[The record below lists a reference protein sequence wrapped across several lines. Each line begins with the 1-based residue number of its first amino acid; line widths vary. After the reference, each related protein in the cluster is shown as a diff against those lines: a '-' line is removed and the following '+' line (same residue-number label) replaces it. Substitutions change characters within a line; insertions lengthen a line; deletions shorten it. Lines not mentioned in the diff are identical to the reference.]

1 MPSRQQPQDI
11 LAPDMRL
18 YTGEALPDQMELE
31 LPGRTEQAEYMRQR
45 LEALG
50 KHIQDLFNRFDAS
63 QTRKEV
69 LDTVK
74 KSRRAYEQTEEKTN
88 WPWPEASNM
97 VVPLTTIAIDEV
109 EPRLVAAVIGRE
121 PYIKARHHPGLSTK
135 DEAELV
141 TKYDNYVLRQKI
153 KVDELVPR
161 TIHELLLDGTVFPLL
176 SWRRDRRKVKITH
189 FDPMSGGVVKEVAG
203 DQVQFKQEV
212 QTRITFEGPSV
223 ELVPVDYVWMPDDID
238 DDDWEKQ
245 PVIRYVGE
253 YTANELRR
261 RQARGEQGWILP
273 SDDELTAMV
282 SDTKMKTVQQ
292 EEDKVADWYQD
303 LPVKDKP
310 LECLEAY
317 LDYDLLE
324 AGEPD
329 QLIVMVSK
337 ADFKVLRVREQIDVF
352 DANIKPLRRL
362 RVFQKSKIS
371 WGKPLYSIIAGIQNG
386 TDAMWNRCINSADIV
401 MTPWGFV
408 KRGMSGMR
416 KNRLMI
422 SPGVLF
428 EVDDPEAYNFPNLS
442 AFDPTRF
449 VPLILHYLGFFEKS
463 INVTDFMQG
472 RESELAGKKGTTAT
486 GTLAILQ
493 EGKVKHE
500 YRGGRS
506 RNQFLELF
514 VNIHDLVAAN
524 MPEQE
529 MVAVAG
535 QPIQK
540 YVMSKDFSFELIGS
554 DVVANRF
561 VDRKEN
567 EDFVMTITPFKD
579 LVNPMA
585 LLKDILYS
593 YNKRPEEYI
602 DPELNQV
609 VTQFLQQRAM
619 LREFQQMGLT
629 PEAAK
634 QAMAM
639 GATPD
644 NVQEMLKKTGGVVA
658 AAEMS
663 PPEEGESGG
672 GSKTS

>member
-1 MPSRQQPQDI
+1 MPNRQQPQDI
-11 LAPDMRL
+11 LNPDFRIYAGQL
-18 YTGEALPDQMELE
+18 PALESPDYDADLESSIEQELK
-31 LPGRTEQAEYMRQR
+31 PK

-50 KHIQDLFNRFDAS
+50 KYIQDLFTRFDSS
-63 QTRKEV
+63 QTRKDV
-69 LDTVK
+69 LSAVK
-74 KSRRAYEQTEEKTN
+74 ASRRAYDQKEEKTN

-97 VVPLTTIAIDEV
+97 VTPLTTIAVDEV
-109 EPRLVAAVIGRE
+109 EPRLVAAIIGRD
-121 PYIKARHHPGLSTK
+121 PYIKARHHPGLSTA

-141 TKYDNYVLRQKI
+141 TQYDNYVLRQKI
-153 KVDELVPR
+153 DVPELVPR
-161 TIHELLLDGTVFPLL
+161 AVHDLLLDGTVFPLL
-176 SWRRDRRKVKITH
+176 SWRRDTRRVKVTH
-189 FDPMSGGVVKEVAG
+189 FDPQSGNVAKVEIDG
-203 DQVQFKQEV
+203 ETRFKTGI
-212 QTRITFEGPSV
+212 QTRVTFEGPSV
-223 ELVPVDYVWMPDDID
+223 ELIPLDYVWLPDDVD
-238 DDDWEKQ
+238 DEDWEEQ
-245 PVIRYVGE
+245 PVIRYVGS
-253 YTANELRR
+253 YTVNELRR
-261 RQARGEQGWILP
+261 RIKSGEQGWYLP
-273 SDDELTAMV
+273 SEDELLAMV
-282 SDTKMKTVQQ
+282 TGTKLKTIQQ
-292 EEDKVADWYQD
+292 EEDKVADWQQD
-303 LPVKDKP
+303 LEVADRP
-310 LECLEAY
+310 LECLEGY
-317 LDYDLLE
+317 CNYDFLNT
-324 AGEPD
+324 GQPQ

-362 RVFQKSKIS
+362 RIFQKSKIS
-371 WGKPLYSIIAGIQNG
+371 WGKPLYSVIAGIQNG

-408 KRGMSGMR
+408 KRGSSGMR

-449 VPLILHYLGFFEKS
+449 VPLILQYLGFFEKS
-463 INVTDFMQG
+463 INITDFMQG

-506 RNQFLELF
+506 RNQFLKLF
-514 VNIHDLVAAN
+514 VNVHDLCAAN
-524 MPEQE
+524 MPEE
-529 MVAVAG
+529 EIVAVVG

-540 YVMSKDFSFELIGS
+540 YTMSKDFSFELVGS

-567 EDFVMTITPFKD
+567 EDFVMTIGPFKD
-579 LVNPMA
+579 LVNPMQM
-585 LLKDILYS
+585 LKDILYS

-619 LREFQQMGLT
+619 MKEM
-629 PEAAK
+629 
-634 QAMAM
+634 QAMGMSPEMAQQALAS
-639 GATPD
+639 GATPQ
-644 NVQEMLKKTGGVVA
+644 NIMEMLKGAGKTA
-658 AAEMS
+658 AATDMP
-663 PPEEGESGG
+663 PPETTKG
-672 GSKTS
+672 GSE